1 MSSDDRCK
9 ETVYLILTCCV
20 AGITGVLST
29 WLVWNHQNV
38 DNKLEDILFLIL
50 PNLSRIEYPIPNYI
64 AIAQYI
70 LGFISFDFDKSF
82 KYLGQ
87 FLFLQCIITILR
99 SITISLTILP
109 TIHLHPY
116 CNGKMDDFFTV
127 FWTVLRYGTCGDYM
141 YSGHTASSMLVYLF
155 VHRHGVRYIY
165 EILSGL
171 LLGAIMLTLLIMRWH
186 YSVDILVAVV
196 IIWMGFKLYKVYETS
211 EYGSAWFYFNSFATG
226 GRIKRGDLI

>member
-9 ETVYLILTCCV
+9 EIVYLILTCCV
-20 AGITGVLST
+20 AGVAGVLSS
-29 WLVWNHQNV
+29 WLVWNHQNIN
-38 DNKLEDILFLIL
+38 NKLEDILFLIL

-70 LGFISFDFDKSF
+70 LGFISFEFDKSF

-87 FLFLQCIITILR
+87 FLFLQSIVTILR

-109 TIHLHPY
+109 TIHLYPY

-155 VHRHGVRYIY
+155 VHRHGVGYIY

-186 YSVDILVAVV
+186 YSVDILIAVI

-211 EYGSAWFYFNSFATG
+211 EYGSAWFYFNSFVTG
-226 GRIKRGDLI
+226 GRKKRGDLI